1 MTENPQ
7 LPEPEIPDTYDF
19 SGAPWMNIRPG
30 QGEHLRR
37 LAESVEHTLNRLYA
51 TAVERRRKDR
61 NGEEA
66 EELDEELVNFM
77 MDDVANALEDFT
89 EELEEAREIEREIG
103 EDEFF
108 GEGSH
113 TDYHL
118 DQDAEREM
126 EQEFLDNYR
135 MAESA
140 YRSILQ
146 KFDREIDDMEM
157 MDYLEAR
164 YDLNPLDT
172 VDMPQPRMYGQ

>member
-1 MTENPQ
+1 MAEDPR

-37 LAESVEHTLNRLYA
+37 LAESVEDTLNRLYGR
-51 TAVERRRKDR
+51 AVERRRKDR
-61 NGEEA
+61 NGEEG
-66 EELDEELVNFM
+66 EELDEELVDFM
-77 MDDVANALEDFT
+77 IDDVPAALEDFT
-89 EELEEAREIEREIG
+89 DELEEARRIEREIG
-103 EDEFF
+103 EDDFF

-118 DQDAEREM
+118 DQDADREL
-126 EQEFLDNYR
+126 EQEFLTNYR
-135 MAESA
+135 KAESM
-140 YRSILQ
+140 YRSILE
-146 KFDREIDDMEM
+146 KFDKKIDGMEM